1 MNLDLAARY
10 EEVRKHVAE
19 ALERSGRSQD
29 VTVVAVSKT
38 FPADV
43 VLAAIDAGITELGES
58 RAQELKEKYAV
69 AGDRARWH
77 FIGHLQTN
85 KVRNV
90 VGIARLI
97 HSVDRYGL
105 AEAIARRARGLGLVQ
120 DVLIEINIARDPN
133 RHGVD
138 PAQAASLAE
147 EVDALDGV
155 AVRGVMGMAPF
166 LDDPAETRPF
176 FQELARLGAGVAEVV
191 PGATE
196 LSMGMTR
203 DYVVAVEE
211 GATIVRVGEAVFG
224 PRHR

>member
-1 MNLDLAARY
+1 MSPDIRARY
-10 EEVRKHVAE
+10 EEVVGRVSE
-19 ALERSGRSQD
+19 AAARAGRTGP

-38 FPADV
+38 FPSDV
-43 VLAAIDAGITELGES
+43 VLAAVEAGVTEIGES

-69 AGDRARWH
+69 VGDRARWH

-90 VGIARLI
+90 VGVARLI

-105 AEAIARRARGLGLVQ
+105 AEAIARRARSLGIDQ
-120 DVLIEINIARDPN
+120 RVLIELNIARDPK

-138 PAQAASLAE
+138 PAQAVALAR
-147 EVDALDGV
+147 EVADLEGIEV
-155 AVRGVMGMAPF
+155 AGVMGMAPF
-166 LDDPAETRPF
+166 VDDPGETRPYF
-176 FQELARLGAGVAEVV
+176 RELRSLGEQVLQALPGAGEI
-191 PGATE
+191 
-196 LSMGMTR
+196 SMGMTR
-203 DYVVAVEE
+203 DFEIAVEE